1 MATTTRNMK
10 IVLKLIEIAVR
21 KKHVLVFCANLWQS
35 KLLCGVMIALNH
47 TAVYVNGNSPHG
59 YRKDVVDKFRKGDIQ
74 FVFNYGVFSAGF
86 DAPNIDAVVIARP
99 TASVVLYS
107 QMIGRGMRGPVIG
120 GTSEFLLID
129 VVDDIITDTSGLD
142 DVYDYFLEY
151 WE

>member
-1 MATTTRNMK
+1 MM
-10 IVLKLIEIAVR
+10 
-21 KKHVLVFCANLWQS
+21 
-35 KLLCGVMIALNH
+35 
-47 TAVYVNGNSPHG
+47 
-59 YRKDVVDKFRKGDIQ
+59 
-74 FVFNYGVFSAGF
+74 
-86 DAPNIDAVVIARP
+86 IARP

>member
-1 MATTTRNMK
+1 M
-10 IVLKLIEIAVR
+10 
-21 KKHVLVFCANLWQS
+21 
-35 KLLCGVMIALNH
+35 
-47 TAVYVNGNSPHG
+47 
-59 YRKDVVDKFRKGDIQ
+59 
-74 FVFNYGVFSAGF
+74 FNYGVFSAGF